1 MQEYEN
7 YIFQEKSGW
16 LDFLG
21 AYFSKTMRETRRA
34 EADRRIPMPPQRDK
48 DKLFEDMAAFM
59 FGVGGGIGHGAL
71 AIGDKTGPR
80 DPLGET
86 GPRDPLGETGP
97 RDPLGEFGPRDPM
110 GGSCGCGSIKN
121 FPHDIRPRNQRLKGS
136 PKEDK
141 GPTLL
146 NFSIRK

>member
-1 MQEYEN
+1 
-7 YIFQEKSGW
+7 
-16 LDFLG
+16 
-21 AYFSKTMRETRRA
+21 MRETRRA
-34 EADRRIPMPPQRDK
+34 EADPRIPMPPKRDK

-71 AIGDKTGPR
+71 AIVDKTGPRDPLGETGPR

-121 FPHDIRPRNQRLKGS
+121 
-136 PKEDK
+136 
-141 GPTLL
+141 
-146 NFSIRK
+146 